1 MEIELL
7 TSAAAA
13 LVGFLV
19 GLTGVGAGALM
30 TPILILGFGVAA
42 PVAIATDL
50 VYATITKLVGGV
62 THMRAGV
69 IQWRLLKRLWIGGVA
84 GAVMGAGI
92 VIAVVELEMDTS
104 WLKYPLGV
112 IIGLASISLF
122 LRLRR
127 KQKPVNP
134 STEVASNSWV
144 APAGGAG
151 IGLAVSMTSV
161 GAGAL
166 GMALLTRLSPRG
178 TTPQSLVGTDLLL
191 AVPIALTAGLGY
203 LVTGL
208 VDFSLLLSLLVG
220 SIPGVVLGSAVS
232 RKISG
237 PLLSAVVATA
247 LMAAAVLVL
256 LD

>member
-1 MEIELL
+1 M
-7 TSAAAA
+7 
-13 LVGFLV
+13 
-19 GLTGVGAGALM
+19 
-30 TPILILGFGVAA
+30 
-42 PVAIATDL
+42 
-50 VYATITKLVGGV
+50 
-62 THMRAGV
+62 
-69 IQWRLLKRLWIGGVA
+69 KRLWIGGVA

-134 STEVASNSWV
+134 STEVSSNSWV